1 MATIDMPDEVIFP
14 PPRDEQEKQLY
25 RSLQEYFTQLKQAL
39 IEIESKL
46 P

>member
-1 MATIDMPDEVIFP
+1 MATINIPSDVIFP
-14 PPRDEQEKQLY
+14 LPKDDKEKELY
-25 RSLQEYFTQLKQAL
+25 RLLSEYFLQLKQTL

>member
-1 MATIDMPDEVIFP
+1 MATIDIPSDIIFP
-14 PPRDEQEKQLY
+14 VAKTAEEAQMQKILSDH
-25 RSLQEYFTQLKQAL
+25 FTKIRQTL

>member
-1 MATIDMPDEVIFP
+1 MATINIPSDVIFP
-14 PPRDEQEKQLY
+14 LPETDKEKELY
-25 RSLQEYFTQLKQAL
+25 RLLSEYFLQLKQTL